1 MGPLLRPLWLS
12 HNIIGVVCGFNVTAR
27 QNFAGVL
34 VDVDGIPCD
43 GKLLGVVG
51 CNPKVSCLFILEIP
65 IATIIVGAMF
75 EYTCVSVD
83 IFKTCT
89 LPVVGRSN
97 PATALFGVGVDN
109 HSMYPLKS
117 VVVFCNPFI

>member
-1 MGPLLRPLWLS
+1 MGPLLRPLWLP
-12 HNIIGVVCGFNVTAR
+12 HNIIDVVCGFNVTAR

-34 VDVDGIPCD
+34 VDVDCIPCNS
-43 GKLLGVVG
+43 KLLGVVG
-51 CNPKVSCLFILEIP
+51 CNPEVSCLCIFAILFV
-65 IATIIVGAMF
+65 TIVICAMF
-75 EYTCVSVD
+75 EYACVSVD
-83 IFKTCT
+83 IFKACT
-89 LPVVGRSN
+89 LPIVGRSN